1 MWRSQNGFS
10 RGNSHLLHLLEFF
23 QVVTEKVRKWDLVL
37 LLSWDYM
44 LLKNLSCHGIGI
56 NSSMRKL
63 N

>member
-1 MWRSQNGFS
+1 MALVAGTR
-10 RGNSHLLHLLEFF
+10 LLHVLEFF
-23 QVVTEKVRKWDLVL
+23 QAVTEKVRKRDLFL
-37 LLSWDYM
+37 LLIWDYR